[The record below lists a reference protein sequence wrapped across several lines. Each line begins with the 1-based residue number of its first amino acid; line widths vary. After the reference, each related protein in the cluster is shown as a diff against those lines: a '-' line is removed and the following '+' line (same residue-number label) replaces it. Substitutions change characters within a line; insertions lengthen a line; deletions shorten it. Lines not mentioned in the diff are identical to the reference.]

1 MKHLIIA
8 LFTILSL
15 ASCKD
20 KKQLDILEDKPQ
32 VTELKPMAEHM
43 SAARQYYQQ
52 GKKEEALKELSQSIR
67 TYHNEEAYIMKSNI
81 LLEEKRYFDFLE
93 NTEDAMRF
101 EQFQSTT
108 LMMHN
113 GLGYELTGQEEKAP
127 EFYKKAMLQWTLE
140 DVNQQNYRLAL
151 SQKPFITAVV
161 FNRET
166 ALKDFDKIF
175 SDFARTKQDTLIRN
189 SFRPLLE
196 GYDGSGMSYFYTTID
211 ENPTF

>member
-1 MKHLIIA
+1 MKYLTIVFSLLILI
-8 LFTILSL
+8 
-15 ASCKD
+15 SCKNN
-20 KKQLDILEDKPQ
+20 KELEILEDKAP
-32 VTELKPMAEHM
+32 VTELKPMEEHM
-43 SAARQYYQQ
+43 SAAKQFLRE
-52 GKKEEALKELSQSIR
+52 GKREEALKELSQSIR

-81 LLEEKRYFDFLE
+81 LLEDKRYFEFLE

-113 GLGYELTGQEEKAP
+113 GLGYELTGQEEKAMP
-127 EFYKKAMLQWTLE
+127 FYKKAAFQWALE

-161 FNRET
+161 FNKET

-175 SDFARTKQDTLIRN
+175 SDFARTRQDTLIKK

-196 GYDGSGMSYFYTTID
+196 GYDGTGMSYFYNTID